1 MVFSFPGSGLF
12 TAPVV
17 AYDKEKDLD
26 SSTLISIIGS
36 CMCCTMMLYGGMKAP
51 MKSPP
56 MMVGMLVC
64 CLCSIFS
71 TTMVGTDTVHR
82 FSQSA

>member
-1 MVFSFPGSGLF
+1 MNLGLF

-17 AYDKEKDLD
+17 AFQKDKDLD
-26 SSTLISIIGS
+26 SSTLISLISS
-36 CMCCTMMLYGGMKAP
+36 CMCCMMMLYGGMKAP

-56 MMVGMLVC
+56 MMMGMLVC

-71 TTMVGTDTVHR
+71 TTMVGTDTAHR
-82 FSQSA
+82 FSRSE